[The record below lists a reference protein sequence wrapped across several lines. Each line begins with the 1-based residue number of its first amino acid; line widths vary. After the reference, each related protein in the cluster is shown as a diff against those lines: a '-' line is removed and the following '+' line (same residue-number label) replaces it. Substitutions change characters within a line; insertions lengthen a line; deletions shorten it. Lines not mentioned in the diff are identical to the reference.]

1 MLRFTKKTEYG
12 IIAMK
17 CIISEQEKDPDV
29 VVSATEIA
37 ERFNIPR
44 GILGKVLQQL
54 ARNGMIKSYQ
64 GVTGGYVLDKAP
76 EDINLNDIVRI
87 IEGPISMVECSTNN
101 GEECSQL
108 ENCNIKSPILTI
120 QRNLTNYFKNI
131 SLADL

>member
-1 MLRFTKKTEYG
+1 
-12 IIAMK
+12 MK